1 MGEKIIKKGCAL
13 LLSIMFIGNLHLTTN
28 VYADEFEEPIAFVE
42 ADIYVYENARTEGG
56 RSGCTMGES
65 NIGSCINLD
74 DINEQYLCDFVNH
87 KVYIARCK
95 NADCTDCDAP
105 IEDYYGYINNQCRN
119 GFLKAKC
126 TDVPW
131 ESKGGNH
138 EL

>member
-1 MGEKIIKKGCAL
+1 
-13 LLSIMFIGNLHLTTN
+13 MFIANLHLQIIVN
-28 VYADEFEEPIAFVE
+28 VYADEYVEFEEPTPSAFVE

-56 RSGCTMGES
+56 RGGCTIGES
-65 NIGSCINLD
+65 NIGGCINLD
-74 DINEQYLCDFVNH
+74 DINEQYLCDFAND
-87 KVYIARCK
+87 KVYIAQCK

-131 ESKGGNH
+131 ESKEKKR